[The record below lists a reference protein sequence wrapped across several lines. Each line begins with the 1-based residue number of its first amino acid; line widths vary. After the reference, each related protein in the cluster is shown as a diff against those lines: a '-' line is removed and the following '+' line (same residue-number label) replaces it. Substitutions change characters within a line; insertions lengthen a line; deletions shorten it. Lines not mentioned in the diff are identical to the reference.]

1 MSTGTTLA
9 DETRIA
15 EEIVKILPAGS
26 VARLLCEDRD
36 SVRYA
41 VQNAA
46 LKLRTIVFNRRSLN
60 RLAGDPARAIKIEY
74 LQRDLLRS
82 AIRRA
87 EFRYPRV
94 SRIVTA
100 VRGKRQAQARKLAQA
115 LC

>member
-1 MSTGTTLA
+1 MTTGTTLA

-15 EEIVKILPAGS
+15 EEIVSILPAGS
-26 VARLLCEDRD
+26 VARLLCDDRD
-36 SVRYA
+36 SIRYA
-41 VQNAA
+41 VQSSN
-46 LKLRTIVFNRRSLN
+46 LKLRTIVFNRRSLH

-74 LQRDLLRS
+74 LQRDILRS

-100 VRGKRQAQARKLAQA
+100 IRGKRRTVARKLQLATV
-115 LC
+115 